1 MFGTAIVMSYRD
13 KGNRIRR
20 EGDKKMRSI
29 KGWIPTAILTVTM
42 LFGATAAN
50 AGIIYGGY
58 APTPTDNPCGTQTAD
73 NGGIIYGGLT
83 GIIYGGFTGIIYGG
97 YTGIIYGGL
106 TQPTSTSCG
115 IIVTDSAK
123 ETNRTGIIVTD

>member
-1 MFGTAIVMSYRD
+1 MSYRD
-13 KGNRIRR
+13 KGNRIRG
-20 EGDKKMRSI
+20 EGDKKMRII

-58 APTPTDNPCGTQTAD
+58 APTPTQDPCGTQTA
-73 NGGIIYGGLT
+73 NSTGIIYGGLT

-106 TQPTSTSCG
+106 ASSTTTSCG

-123 ETNRTGIIVTD
+123 QTDRTGIIVTD

>member
-1 MFGTAIVMSYRD
+1 M
-13 KGNRIRR
+13 RI
-20 EGDKKMRSI
+20 I

-58 APTPTDNPCGTQTAD
+58 APTPTQEPCTSQANG

-97 YTGIIYGGL
+97 YTGIIFGGL
-106 TQPTSTSCG
+106 TSSTPTNCG
-115 IIVTDSAK
+115 IIVTDFTK
-123 ETNRTGIIVTD
+123 DTNRTGIIVTD